1 MKNAPELQHIEILLL
16 IVKHGSFRK
25 AAKELNV
32 SAPTLTVTI
41 NNLEEKLGVRLL
53 NRSTRSLS
61 LTAVG
66 KAFLDDVM
74 PVLND
79 YRRVIDNLNDYKE
92 KPEGVIRINLPRI
105 VVDLFFQSHF
115 VKFKKDYPD
124 INLALFTTDRKINI
138 IDAGFDAGI
147 RYTQDVPKDM
157 VAIPFG
163 GKMSLIPVASP
174 DFLKKSGKPD
184 SPKDLVK
191 FRCIN
196 RCFPDGQLYRWE
208 FRDPQGETMQV
219 SVHGDLVVDSDA
231 AMIQAAEY
239 GLGIAFVYENL
250 VEDKISENKLVRL
263 LPDYTYP
270 TDNFCVYYPS
280 RKHLP
285 APLRAFIAWVKSMNR
300 DVR

>member
-32 SAPTLTVTI
+32 SAPTLTVNI

-115 VKFKKDYPD
+115 VKFKNDYPD
-124 INLALFTTDRKINI
+124 INLALFTTDRKISI
-138 IDAGFDAGI
+138 IDSGFDAGI

-208 FRDPQGETMQV
+208 FMDPQGETMEV

-250 VEDKISENKLVRL
+250 VEVKISENKLVRL

-270 TDNFCVYYPS
+270 ADNFCVYYPS

-285 APLRAFIAWVKSMNR
+285 APLRTFIAWVKSMNR

>member
-1 MKNAPELQHIEILLL
+1 
-16 IVKHGSFRK
+16 
-25 AAKELNV
+25 
-32 SAPTLTVTI
+32 
-41 NNLEEKLGVRLL
+41 
-53 NRSTRSLS
+53 
-61 LTAVG
+61 
-66 KAFLDDVM
+66 
-74 PVLND
+74 
-79 YRRVIDNLNDYKE
+79 
-92 KPEGVIRINLPRI
+92 
-105 VVDLFFQSHF
+105 
-115 VKFKKDYPD
+115 
-124 INLALFTTDRKINI
+124 
-138 IDAGFDAGI
+138 
-147 RYTQDVPKDM
+147 
-157 VAIPFG
+157 
-163 GKMSLIPVASP
+163 MSLIPVASP

>member
-16 IVKHGSFRK
+16 IVKHGSFRR

-66 KAFLDDVM
+66 KAFLDDMM

-105 VVDLFFQSHF
+105 VIDLFFQSHF
-115 VKFKKDYPD
+115 VKFKNDFPD

-138 IDAGFDAGI
+138 IDSGFDAGI

-208 FRDPQGETMQV
+208 FMDPHGETMEV

-239 GLGIAFVYENL
+239 GLGIAFVYKNL

-285 APLRAFIAWVKSMNR
+285 APLRTFIAWVMSMNR

>member
-1 MKNAPELQHIEILLL
+1 MKNAPDLQHIEILLL
-16 IVKHGSFRK
+16 IVKHGSFRR

-74 PVLND
+74 PVLNN

-115 VKFKKDYPD
+115 VKFKNDYPD
-124 INLALFTTDRKINI
+124 INLALFTTDRKISI
-138 IDAGFDAGI
+138 IDSGFDAGI

-174 DFLKKSGKPD
+174 DFLEKSGKPD

-208 FRDPQGETMQV
+208 FMDPQGETMEV

-250 VEDKISENKLVRL
+250 VEEKISENKLVRL

-270 TDNFCVYYPS
+270 ADNFCVYYPS

-285 APLRAFIAWVKSMNR
+285 APLRTFIAWVKSMNR

>member
-1 MKNAPELQHIEILLL
+1 
-16 IVKHGSFRK
+16 
-25 AAKELNV
+25 
-32 SAPTLTVTI
+32 
-41 NNLEEKLGVRLL
+41 
-53 NRSTRSLS
+53 
-61 LTAVG
+61 
-66 KAFLDDVM
+66 M

-79 YRRVIDNLNDYKE
+79 YRRVIDNLNDHKE
-92 KPEGVIRINLPRI
+92 KPEGVIKVNLPRI

-115 VKFKKDYPD
+115 VTFKNDYPG
-124 INLALFTTDRKINI
+124 IKLELFTTDRKINI
-138 IDAGFDAGI
+138 IDSGFDAGI

-163 GKMSLIPVASP
+163 GKMALIPVASP
-174 DFLKKSGKPD
+174 DFLKKSGTPD
-184 SPKDLVK
+184 SPKDLVN

-196 RCFPDGQLYRWE
+196 RCFPDGKLYRWE
-208 FRDPQGETMQV
+208 FMDPQGETMEV
-219 SVHGDLVVDSDA
+219 SVNGDLVVDSDA

-270 TDNFCVYYPS
+270 ADNFCVYYPS

-285 APLRAFIAWVKSMNR
+285 APLRTFIAWVMSMNK